1 MKRILAI
8 VLVLALFS
16 FSSSVYAQSFD
27 FKAKSVI
34 LMEATTGTVLYEMNA
49 DTALP
54 PASVTKIMTI
64 LLVMEAIDSGK
75 IKLTD
80 MVSISE
86 HAAQMGGSQVYL
98 EPGEQM
104 SVDELLKCVVVASA
118 NDAAAALAE
127 YCAGSEDNFVAQM
140 NRRAKELGMVNTHF
154 ENTNGLDDTTA
165 SHLTSARDIA
175 IMSRELL
182 KHEKIFNYTNIWMDT
197 IRNGTFGLTNTN
209 RLIRF
214 YKGANGLKTGSTSKA
229 GFCISATAKR
239 DEMQLIAVVMASP
252 TRDDRNSTAA
262 KLLDFGFANYTI
274 YNNNPKAEIPDTIK
288 VRGSVAKQLP
298 ITTENCFEMLI
309 SKDQASKVEKN
320 MVLPS
325 EVQAPIRKGSVVG
338 EVQYILKDEII
349 GKVNIL
355 ADKTIER
362 IGFLDL
368 LKISLEK
375 LSIF

>member
-8 VLVLALFS
+8 VLIFALLS
-16 FSSSVYAQSFD
+16 LGGSVYAEPFD
-27 FKAKSVI
+27 FKAQSVI
-34 LMEATTGTVLYEMNA
+34 LIEATTGEILYEKNA
-49 DTALP
+49 DVTLP

-64 LLVMEAIDSGK
+64 LLVMEAIDTGK

-80 MVSISE
+80 MVSISQ
-86 HAAQMGGSQVYL
+86 HAANMGGSQVYL

-127 YCAGSEDNFVAQM
+127 YCAGSEENFVTQM
-140 NRRAKELGMVNTHF
+140 NRRAKELGMMGTHF
-154 ENTNGLDDTTA
+154 ENTNGLDDTTT

-182 KHEKIFNYTNIWMDT
+182 KHEKIFDYTNIWMDT

-239 DEMQLIAVVMASP
+239 NGLQLIAVIMASP

-262 KLLDFGFANYTI
+262 KLLDFGFANYTF
-274 YNNNPKAEIPDTIK
+274 YEDVPQAEIPNTINI
-288 VRGSVAKQLP
+288 RGSIARQIP
-298 ITTENCFEMLI
+298 ITTENSFQKLL
-309 SKDQASKVEKN
+309 SKDQASMVKKIV
-320 MVLPS
+320 VLPS
-325 EVQAPIRKGSVVG
+325 EVNAPIQKGSVVG
-338 EVQYILKDEII
+338 EVQYVLKDEII
-349 GKVNIL
+349 GKVSIL

-368 LKISLEK
+368 LKISLKK